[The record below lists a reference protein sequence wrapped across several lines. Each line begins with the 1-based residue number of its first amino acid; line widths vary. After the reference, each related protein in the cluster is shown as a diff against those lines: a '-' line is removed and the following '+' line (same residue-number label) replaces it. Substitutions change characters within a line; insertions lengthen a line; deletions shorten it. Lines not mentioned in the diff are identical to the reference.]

1 VSSSRPGPAGDG
13 RFAGGLT
20 GRPPAPGWTPTGR
33 PDAAAGMSTL
43 LRGERRGG
51 GPGRSAR
58 LFVARY
64 RRLIAAMCVAV
75 AVAAAVRAL
84 APPPVP
90 TQVVLVAARDLPAGK
105 TLVERDL
112 RTARWSAGTVPEGA
126 LPVAEG
132 RVLASPLRA
141 GEPVTDVRVVGP
153 GLLAEQPAWTVA
165 AAVRV
170 ADPAAARLVRAG
182 DRVDVFA
189 ASSTDIGGYPLDQ
202 DPEGAGGRSGG
213 GRPADGD
220 GVGGDDP
227 GGCRSGESGSG
238 SGGVPDD
245 RAGSDPRVG
254 PGDEPGGSPG
264 GGTGAGS
271 GSATELGPERETAG
285 EAGPDAGRG
294 ASADVIAAD
303 VLVLAASGAGSPE
316 GSGGG
321 GFGGLTSPLQP
332 ADDGSGAGLLVLGV
346 DRATAARLADAQGSR
361 PLSIAIRRG
370 T

>member
-43 LRGERRGG
+43 LRGERRGS

-84 APPPVP
+84 APPPAP

-112 RTARWSAGTVPEGA
+112 RTARWSAGTVPEGV

-153 GLLAEQPAWTVA
+153 GLLAGQPAWTVA

-189 ASSTDIGGYPLDQ
+189 ASSTDVGGYPLD
-202 DPEGAGGRSGG
+202 PGSGGAVGGSGG

-220 GVGGDDP
+220 GVGDP
-227 GGCRSGESGSG
+227 GGRRSGESGSG

-245 RAGSDPRVG
+245 RAGSDPSVG
-254 PGDEPGGSPG
+254 PGDGSGGSPG
-264 GGTGAGS
+264 GGSGAGS
-271 GSATELGPERETAG
+271 GSATGLGPERETAG

-321 GFGGLTSPLQP
+321 GFGGLTSPLPP
-332 ADDGSGAGLLVLGV
+332 ADDGSAAGLLVLGV